1 MISPTAEYA
10 LRAIVAIAQ
19 SNGDATITP
28 HIAALTKVPP
38 GYLSKV
44 LQTLRR
50 AGLVDSRR
58 GLGGGFTLAK
68 PASEMTVLEVV
79 NAVDPIQRIHE
90 CPLGIESH
98 GDNLC
103 PLHKRL
109 DEATEAVERSFAQT
123 TIADLLA
130 QPGRSTPFCEKEKR
144 AGVEIGITTSPSRHA
159 APPTKPSAG
168 LARRHDALIEF
179 SHDHTRGLA
188 TAKHL
193 VEGADRGPA
202 DARDALR
209 EFLDAWSA
217 DLAAHFEQEERF
229 LLPVVNDAGLAMR
242 LRQEHAAID
251 AMANLAEIHV
261 ENPEPDADWVRTLGR
276 LLHDHIR
283 WEERQ
288 LFPWI
293 ERSVD
298 AQTLARLA
306 QQISGTRSAATDAE
320 GRKHDG

>member
-19 SNGDATITP
+19 AKGDATVTP
-28 HIAALTKVPP
+28 LIAEITKVPP

-68 PASEMTVLEVV
+68 PSTEISVLDVV
-79 NAVDPIQRIHE
+79 NAVDPIQRIQE

-98 GDNLC
+98 GGHLC

-109 DEATEAVERSFAQT
+109 DEAAEAVEHSFAQT
-123 TIADLLA
+123 TIGELLE
-130 QPGRSTPFCEKEKR
+130 QPGRSTPFCETGER
-144 AGVEIGITTSPSRHA
+144 GGVQLGVAIPAVRPESTTVRTAGSS
-159 APPTKPSAG
+159 
-168 LARRHDALIEF
+168 RRHNALIEF

-188 TAKHL
+188 VAKHL
-193 VEGADRGPA
+193 GEGADGGPA
-202 DARDALR
+202 DARRAIR
-209 EFLDAWSA
+209 EFLDAWST
-217 DLAAHFEQEERF
+217 DLAAHFEQEEQF
-229 LLPVVNDAGLAMR
+229 LLPVVDDSGLAMR
-242 LRQEHAAID
+242 LRQEHAAIA
-251 AMANLAEIHV
+251 AMANLAELYV
-261 ENPEPDADWVRTLGR
+261 ENTEPDADWMRTLGK

-293 ERSVD
+293 EHSVN
-298 AQTLARLA
+298 AQALARLA
-306 QQISGTRSAATDAE
+306 KEISGTRSAASDAA
-320 GRKHDG
+320 GR